1 VGVATVLSLIE
12 RGGMCREIVLVDRTP
27 ERANGVAT
35 DRSDP
40 QGRLRLLE
48 TNAQVYAQIVPKV
61 VAAAPRAALMVVTD
75 PLADLTA
82 ASPATT
88 GSSPPGP

>member
-1 VGVATVLSLIE
+1 V
-12 RGGMCREIVLVDRTP
+12 
-27 ERANGVAT
+27 RANGVAT

-40 QGRLRLLE
+40 QGRLRLLG

-61 VAAAPRAALMVVTD
+61 VAAAPRAVLMVVTD
-75 PLADLTA
+75 PPADLTA